1 MKKVISGLTHLPI
14 PAVQSYVFYSPKKV
28 PPSPTPD
35 QWIAVN
41 AGQWEWNVW
50 QLGQVWEALDTELRK
65 WEYQSNGALG
75 TRNSGPHDLLK
86 ELVCRWIVE
95 ADSAILNRPGLN
107 EEDRGR
113 LGELLQKAVRQ
124 EWLRPEYRATLANL
138 CRKARAAGLPVLKEL
153 MKDKNEIVCLAVAQ
167 AAGKMGPAGL
177 SILTQFLD
185 GLEEA
190 LLYPQLDPLSFLT
203 PFLRGGGFQSSLMRD
218 GLRGGV
224 ACAAASIGGP
234 AAIDILDLLLQDALQ
249 DARSF
254 SFYVPL
260 VAYAAGKMG
269 DSGIPI
275 LRSLLR
281 RADAGRLFDNK
292 TILAIREEVIEAAG
306 SIGTNAISLIE
317 PFVCHP
323 SSRIR
328 CKVAIAAGKM
338 EQEGVRILEQLLE
351 RKEGVENE
359 VVEAVAKAAGS
370 IGPDAISILE
380 CLVTHDDFLVR
391 ATVVEAAGKMGNVG
405 VSILNIFKSDKDLFS
420 VVAEA
425 AGSIGFK
432 AMPVLE
438 YMIAHLAS
446 SPIYL
451 VSYLVSYVVQA
462 AGDMGEAGLA
472 FIETLLKEYGV
483 GDVRVRR
490 AVADAAGEIGGEG
503 GLSLLNQLRDDPDL
517 DVLKRVATSAGL
529 IGHRAKPILE
539 RLAAHPDS
547 SVYLVVVQAAGDM
560 GEAGLAV
567 IKTLLEKY
575 RKDVHVRSAVAG
587 AAWGIGREGGLS
599 LLYQLLN
606 DPDLEVLQNVARS
619 AGLIGHRAKPILEH
633 LAIHSDPCIREVVA
647 EAAFYMG
654 VAGLSIL
661 DRLARDEDQRVSDMA
676 TQKRHQIGEFWWLR
690 IDKPWWPL
698 SPFAA
703 V

>member
-1 MKKVISGLTHLPI
+1 MMKKVISGLTHLPI

-75 TRNSGPHDLLK
+75 IRNSGPHDLLK

-107 EEDRGR
+107 KKDRGR

-124 EWLRPEYRATLANL
+124 EGLCPEYRATLANL
-138 CRKARAAGLPVLKEL
+138 CGEAGAAGLPALEAL
-153 MKDKNEIVCLAVAQ
+153 MNDKNEIVCLAVAQ

-185 GLEEA
+185 G
-190 LLYPQLDPLSFLT
+190 
-203 PFLRGGGFQSSLMRD
+203 GGFPSSPMRD
-218 GLRGGV
+218 GLRGVV

-234 AAIDILDLLLQDALQ
+234 AAIGILKRLLRA
-249 DARSF
+249 ASSS

-269 DSGIPI
+269 RSGIPV
-275 LRSLLR
+275 LRSLLQLA
-281 RADAGRLFDNK
+281 RAGGIFDNEA
-292 TILAIREEVIEAAG
+292 ILAILEEVIKAAG
-306 SIGTNAISLIE
+306 SIGPSAISLIGR
-317 PFVCHP
+317 FVRHP
-323 SSRIR
+323 SSSIR

-338 EQEGVRILEQLLE
+338 GQRGMRILTQLLE
-351 RKEGVENE
+351 GEGVENE
-359 VVEAVAKAAGS
+359 VIKAVAKAAGS
-370 IGPDAISILE
+370 IGPDAISILQLRR
-380 CLVTHDDFLVR
+380 LVTHDDLFVR
-391 ATVVEAAGKMGNVG
+391 KAVVEAAGKMGDAG
-405 VSILNIFKSDKDLFS
+405 VSILNIFKSDKHLFS

-425 AGSIGFK
+425 AGSIGSG
-432 AMPVLE
+432 AMSVLE
-438 YMIAHLAS
+438 SMIVHPDFLNRS
-446 SPIYL
+446 DSLMYCSL
-451 VSYLVSYVVQA
+451 MHCVVLA
-462 AGDMGEAGLA
+462 AGKMGKAGLA
-472 FIETLLKEYGV
+472 FIKTLLKEYGD
-483 GDVRVRR
+483 GDVYVRS
-490 AVADAAGEIGGEG
+490 AVADAAGEIGGEE
-503 GLSLLNQLRDDPDL
+503 GLSVLYQLLEDPNL
-517 DVLKRVATSAGL
+517 YVLQHVATAAGL

-539 RLAAHPDS
+539 RLAAHLAS
-547 SVYLVVVQAAGDM
+547 SVYLVVVRAAGDM

-567 IKTLLEKY
+567 IKLILEKY
-575 RKDVHVRSAVAG
+575 GDKDVRVRMAVAD
-587 AAWGIGREGGLS
+587 AAGKIGGEGGLS
-599 LLYQLLN
+599 VLYQLLN
-606 DPDLEVLQNVARS
+606 DPDLEVLQNVAKS
-619 AGLIGHRAKPILEH
+619 AGLIGHRAKPILEF
-633 LAIHSDPCIREVVA
+633 LATHSDRRIREVVA

-661 DRLARDEDQRVSDMA
+661 DKLARDEDQRVSDMA
-676 TQKRHQIGEFWWLR
+676 TQKRRQIGELWWLR